1 MKSFLEQN
9 VSQESLIT
17 LFSQAP
23 VAMCLLTGDNFSINS
38 ANPQMLE
45 IWGKEAS
52 VIGRSLFEILP
63 EIIEQGF
70 KEILENVYRTGEIF
84 KGNKWPV
91 FLEKYGK
98 YEEYFFTFIFAPVYN
113 DNKKIIGISIVATEV
128 TDQIFSERKLK
139 ESEYRFEHLIK
150 KSDYPIAIYRTEE
163 LYIEFANEQMLKTWG
178 KSASVIGMKLEDALP
193 ELEGQPFIGLLK
205 NIFKTG
211 ETYASKEASAD
222 LMVNGKLQTFYYDFS
237 YKPLKSPTGEVYAIL
252 NMAVDITDLVM
263 AKKEIQ
269 EREKKFRDLA
279 DSMPQFVWTCDTKG
293 EITYMNKSW
302 YRYTGSTENENQTS
316 LVKRMMRPET
326 IAKVDQVWEDC
337 IKTNTPF
344 VMEYELEDPVQ
355 KGNYRWFLGRAVPNF
370 AENGEVNQWTGT
382 FTDIDEF
389 KQLETQKDNFLG
401 IASHELKTPLTSL
414 KLYTQFIKNN
424 LEKAGD
430 PKNAN
435 VARRMDY
442 QIDLLTGLI
451 NELLDVTKIQKG
463 QMQLNESLFD
473 FDKLVDEVV
482 EEQQMTSRHK
492 LFVSR
497 SGAIGDVFAD
507 RHRMSQVIANLIS
520 NAIKYSPDADEVHI
534 STSLHGDRAQ
544 FNVKDFGIGIPK
556 DKQSKVFEQYYR
568 ISGSKDYT
576 FSGLGLGLFI
586 SAEIIR
592 RTGGEI
598 FVSSSEGEGS
608 DFCFRIPKYKN

>member
-113 DNKKIIGISIVATEV
+113 DDKKIIGISIVATEV

-435 VARRMDY
+435 VAKRMDY

-507 RHRMSQVIANLIS
+507 RHRISQVIANLIS

-534 STSLHGDRAQ
+534 STSLHGNQAQ
-544 FNVKDFGIGIPK
+544 FNVKDFGIGIPQ

>member
-9 VSQESLIT
+9 VSPESLIT

-113 DNKKIIGISIVATEV
+113 DDKKIIGISIVATEV

-337 IKTNTPF
+337 VKTNAPF

-507 RHRMSQVIANLIS
+507 RHRISQVIANLIS

>member
-9 VSQESLIT
+9 ISQDSLIT

-23 VAMCLLTGDNFSINS
+23 VAMSLLAGDDFIIQS
-38 ANPQMLE
+38 ANPQILE
-45 IWGKEAS
+45 IWGKGTS

-70 KEILENVYRTGEIF
+70 REILENVYRTGEIF
-84 KGNKWPV
+84 KGNKWSV
-91 FLEKYGK
+91 FLEKHGRYD
-98 YEEYFFTFIFAPVYN
+98 EYFFNFIFAPVVN
-113 DNKKIIGISIVATEV
+113 GDKKIIGISIVATEV
-128 TDQIFSERKLK
+128 TDQVLSERKLK

-150 KSDYPIAIYRTEE
+150 KSDYPIAIYSTED
-163 LYIEFANEQMLKTWG
+163 LYIEFANEKMLKTWG
-178 KSASVIGMKLEDALP
+178 KNASVIGMKLEDALP

-205 NIFKTG
+205 DIFKTG

-222 LMVNGKLQTFYYDFS
+222 LMVDGKLQTFYYDFS
-237 YKPLKSPTGEVYAIL
+237 YKPLKNPAGEVYAIL

-279 DSMPQFVWTCDTKG
+279 DSMPQFVWTCDNRG

-302 YRYTGSTENENQTS
+302 YRYTGSSENENQTS

-326 IAKVDQVWEDC
+326 IAKVDQTWEEC
-337 IKTNTPF
+337 VKTNTPF
-344 VMEYELEDPVQ
+344 VMEYELEDPMQ

-370 AENGEVNQWTGT
+370 SENGEVKQWTGT

-389 KQLETQKDNFLG
+389 KRLETQKDNFLG

-430 PKNAN
+430 PKNAG

-463 QMQLNESLFD
+463 QMQLNESVFD
-473 FDKLVDEVV
+473 FDKMVDEVV

-497 SGAIGDVFAD
+497 SGPIGDVFAD
-507 RHRMSQVIANLIS
+507 RHRISQVVANLIS

-534 STSLHGDRAQ
+534 STGLHGEQAQ
-544 FNVKDFGIGIPK
+544 FNVRDFGIGIPE
-556 DKQSKVFEQYYR
+556 DKLSKVFEQYYR
-568 ISGSKDYT
+568 INGSKDYT
-576 FSGLGLGLFI
+576 FSGLGLGLYI
-586 SAEIIR
+586 SAEIIK

-598 FVSSSEGEGS
+598 FVSSVEGEGS
-608 DFCFRIPKYKN
+608 DFCFRIPKNKN

>member
-70 KEILENVYRTGEIF
+70 KEILENVYHTGEIF

-113 DNKKIIGISIVATEV
+113 DDKKIIGISIVATEV

-178 KSASVIGMKLEDALP
+178 KSASVIGIKLEDALP

-497 SGAIGDVFAD
+497 SVAIGDVFAD
-507 RHRMSQVIANLIS
+507 RHRISQVIANLIS

-544 FNVKDFGIGIPK
+544 FNVKDFGISIPK